1 MEIMLDFNNEIFTT
15 VAKGVRDAHT
25 GVTVSGEY
33 TRRPSKFPAVTLDET
48 NNVTIDRLEDSSGE
62 EKFAGVTYRL
72 QVFSNK
78 RDRKKSEAREIFA
91 TADAEMRRLGFRR
104 VTYSTTPEIYE
115 STIYQITATYE
126 AVVSAAGY
134 VYKRDL

>member
-1 MEIMLDFNNEIFTT
+1 MIDFNNEVFTT
-15 VAKGVRDAHT
+15 VANSIRDNY
-25 GVTVSGEY
+25 VKVIVVGEY
-33 TRRPSKFPAVTLDET
+33 TRKPSKFPTVTLDEVS
-48 NNVTIDRLEDSSGE
+48 NVMVGWLEDSSDE

-72 QVFSNK
+72 QVFSND
-78 RDRKKSEAREIFA
+78 RSRKKAEAREIFA